1 MTKEQILKELKNKSE
16 VINDSL
22 WYVNPDDIK
31 EAISQTR
38 EETIKEIIRSVEENQ
53 KGQFEDDG
61 GYVCWYLDN
70 LVDLLNKILNKLKK

>member
-1 MTKEQILKELKNKSE
+1 MEKEQILKELKNKSE

-38 EETIKEIIRSVEENQ
+38 EETIKEMEWEIENW
-53 KGQFEDDG
+53 EIVDG
-61 GYVCWYLDN
+61 KSFTSDKIK
-70 LVDLLNKILNKLKK
+70 DILNKLKK

>member
-1 MTKEQILKELKNKSE
+1 MKEQILKELKNKSE

-38 EETIKEIIRSVEENQ
+38 EETIKEMEWEIENW
-53 KGQFEDDG
+53 EIVDG
-61 GYVCWYLDN
+61 KSFTSDKIK
-70 LVDLLNKILNKLKK
+70 DILNKLKK